1 MPSSCWS
8 AARSTIS
15 ARMTNFCTA
24 ATSTSISGTCSTATP
39 NEARPMSNLPSL
51 ARPRREIS
59 VGVLVSAFE
68 SETASVFVRTTPA
81 SEHLVLYVLV
91 AMLLLGLGLI
101 SVTKLDRIVTAPGR
115 IISSEGSLYVQPLDK
130 AIVRDIKVRVGDV
143 VKKGQ
148 VLATLDPTFAGAD
161 LAQLQEKTA
170 STAALAARLQAEY
183 ENKPYVAQ
191 PSGDKHALIQAALY
205 QQRQSEYKASLADFD
220 ARIRAMQGKIERLK
234 KDVANYSSRLKVASD
249 IEEMHA
255 KLERDGW
262 GSKLKTLN
270 AKDTRV
276 EITRLMSESQN
287 EIGETAQELQAIQA
301 QRAVSVDKRRS
312 EIASELVTASNTLKK
327 AQKVNQLVTLE
338 APADAIV
345 LKIGDAS
352 VGTVVGPSGDANRG
366 ALFTLVPLGDKLEA
380 EIKVEAKDIGFIQVG
395 DPVEMKLDAYNFLRH
410 GTAKGRIETISEG
423 SFTDGENSENRS
435 PYFKVRI
442 GFTDVHLHDV
452 PASFRLIP
460 GMTLTGDIMI
470 GKRTILSYLVEGA
483 LRTGSEA
490 MREP

>member
-1 MPSSCWS
+1 
-8 AARSTIS
+8 
-15 ARMTNFCTA
+15 
-24 ATSTSISGTCSTATP
+24 
-39 NEARPMSNLPSL
+39 LPSL
-51 ARPRREIS
+51 ARQKRDVS

-91 AMLLLGLGLI
+91 GMLVLALGLMSI
-101 SVTKLDRIVTAPGR
+101 TKLDRIVSGGGR

-161 LAQLQEKTA
+161 LAQLQEKAA
-170 STAALAARLQAEY
+170 STAAQAARLEAEY
-183 ENKPYVAQ
+183 NNRPYAAA
-191 PSGDKHALIQAALY
+191 PGDDRHALIQAALY

-220 ARIRAMQGKIERLK
+220 ARIHSTEAKVQRLR
-234 KDVANYSSRLKVASD
+234 KDVANYGSRLKVASD
-249 IEEMHA
+249 IEKMHA
-255 KLERDGW
+255 TLERDGW

-270 AKDTRV
+270 ATDTRV
-276 EITRLMSESQN
+276 EITRLMAESEN
-287 EIGETAQELQAIQA
+287 EIAETQQQLQAVQA
-301 QRAVSVDKRRS
+301 QRAVYVDKRRS
-312 EIASELVTASNTLKK
+312 EIASDLVTARNTLSQVQEDLKK

-345 LKIGDAS
+345 LKVGDAS
-352 VGTVVGPSGDANRG
+352 VGTVVGPAGDANRG

-380 EIKVEAKDIGFIQVG
+380 EVKVDAKDIGFIQVG
-395 DPVEMKLDAYNFLRH
+395 DPVEVKLDAYAYLRH
-410 GTAKGRIETISEG
+410 GTARGVIETISEG
-423 SFTDGENSENRS
+423 SFTDNESAESRS

-442 GFTDVHLHDV
+442 AFTDVHLHDV
-452 PASFRLIP
+452 PSSFRLIP
-460 GMTLTGDIMI
+460 GMTLVADVKI